1 MDRDTN
7 LRQFLQKVAQAG
19 IVVELNGDKLNV
31 SGPNNPELIAGIKQQ
46 KAGIVE
52 LIENIPYETI
62 EEHYGARL
70 KKGNQLLEEAL
81 DGIEKNPDDVKLKF
95 LLFKHMGR
103 WDSIDEELRRIYPE
117 YMQCPV
123 GGCAPDAVVC
133 CQHCIHERMR
143 EYEAV

>member
-1 MDRDTN
+1 VDRDTN

-81 DGIEKNPDDVKLKF
+81 EEMEKNPDDTKLKF

-123 GGCAPDAVVC
+123 GGCAPDAVVF

>member
-81 DGIEKNPDDVKLKF
+81 DGIE
-95 LLFKHMGR
+95 
-103 WDSIDEELRRIYPE
+103 
-117 YMQCPV
+117 
-123 GGCAPDAVVC
+123 
-133 CQHCIHERMR
+133 
-143 EYEAV
+143 